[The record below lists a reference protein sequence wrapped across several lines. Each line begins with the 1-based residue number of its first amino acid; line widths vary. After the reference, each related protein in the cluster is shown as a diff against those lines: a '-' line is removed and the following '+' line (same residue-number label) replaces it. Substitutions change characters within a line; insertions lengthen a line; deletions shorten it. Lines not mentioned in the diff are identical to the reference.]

1 MFNLSSE
8 AKTFL
13 SKHKEKKI
21 VFTNGCFDLIHSGH
35 ITYLTEARALGDV
48 LFVGINSDKS
58 VKKLKGPSR
67 PINNQ
72 EERKFILQSLRCVDF
87 VEIFDQETPYE
98 LIKIVQPKI
107 LVKGGDWKVEQI
119 VGHDIVTAYGGKVLS
134 LTFLPGLSTTATIEK
149 IQGNS

>member
-1 MFNLSSE
+1 MFNLSKE

-13 SKHKEKKI
+13 SNNKEKKI

-35 ITYLTEARALGDV
+35 ITYLTEARALGDI

-58 VKKLKGPSR
+58 VKQLKGPSR

-72 EERKFILQSLRCVDF
+72 DERKFILQSLRCVDF
-87 VEIFDQETPYE
+87 VEIFNEETPYE
-98 LIKIVQPKI
+98 LIKVVRPKI
-107 LVKGGDWKVEQI
+107 LVKGGDWKVDQI